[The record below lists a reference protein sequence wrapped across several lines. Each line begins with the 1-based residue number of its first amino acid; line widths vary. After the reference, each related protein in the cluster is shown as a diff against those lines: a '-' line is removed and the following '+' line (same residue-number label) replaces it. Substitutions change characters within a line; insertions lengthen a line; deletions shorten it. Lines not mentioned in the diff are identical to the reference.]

1 MNPGPAGDP
10 FTIWLTGL
18 SGAGKSTI
26 SSALDRAL
34 AGAGRR
40 VYVLDGDRL
49 RTGLCSDLGFSPSD
63 RSENLRRAGE
73 VACLLMD
80 AGLVVVAAFISPLR
94 VDRDRLRH
102 RIGGDRFVEVFV
114 NAPIATCEERDPR
127 GLYRKARRGD
137 IPEFT
142 GVSAPYEPPLE
153 PDVEVRTDR
162 STLEA
167 CVDEIVRGLERR
179 GLVTRGRPEPT

>member
-1 MNPGPAGDP
+1 
-10 FTIWLTGL
+10 
-18 SGAGKSTI
+18 
-26 SSALDRAL
+26 
-34 AGAGRR
+34 
-40 VYVLDGDRL
+40 
-49 RTGLCSDLGFSPSD
+49 
-63 RSENLRRAGE
+63 
-73 VACLLMD
+73 MD

-179 GLVTRGRPEPT
+179 GLVTRGGPGPR